1 MNSNPA
7 PQALVEQA
15 KAQTSANRY
24 ALLVRTANA
33 KLIEKIRTS

>member
-1 MNSNPA
+1 MTTPES
-7 PQALVEQA
+7 LVAQA

-33 KLIEKIRTS
+33 KLVEKIRTS